1 MSRSRASAD
10 ALSLN
15 SSHSRSTDDGSSKK
29 PPLWPGATVSAVPAF
44 VTRLAVPGAVG
55 VPARLVTSGARMR
68 LLVDAA
74 EPLVRDVSVG
84 LGRGQGNVP
93 QQLLHGPQVG
103 ASLQQVGRIAVPQGV
118 RTGPSRC

>member
-1 MSRSRASAD
+1 MFGGRPTDTRPATYLTSGAWWRMSRSRASAD

-29 PPLWPGATVSAVPAF
+29 PPAFGRARPYGRSGVCYPA
-44 VTRLAVPGAVG
+44 RRAGAVG
-55 VPARLVTSGARMR
+55 APARLVSSGARMR

-74 EPLVRDVSVG
+74 EPLVRNVSVG

-93 QQLLHGPQVG
+93 QQLLHGP
-103 ASLQQVGRIAVPQGV
+103 
-118 RTGPSRC
+118 

>member
-29 PPLWPGATVSAVPAF
+29 PPLWPGTTVSAVPAF
-44 VTRLAVPGAVG
+44 VARLAVPGRSA
-55 VPARLVTSGARMR
+55 PRLASSGARVR

-74 EPLVRDVSVG
+74 EPLVRNVSVG
-84 LGRGQGNVP
+84 LGGGQGNVP
-93 QQLLHGPQVG
+93 QQLLHRPQVG
-103 ASLQQVGRIAVPQGV
+103 TSLQEMGRIAVPQRV
-118 RTGPSRC
+118 RAGPGG